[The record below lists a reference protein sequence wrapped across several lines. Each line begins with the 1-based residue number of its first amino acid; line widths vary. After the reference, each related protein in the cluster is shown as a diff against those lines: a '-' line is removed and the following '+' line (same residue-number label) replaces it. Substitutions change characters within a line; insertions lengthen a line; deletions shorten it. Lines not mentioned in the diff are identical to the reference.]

1 MQEMTGATR
10 SSPSRSDP
18 RNGPRAGSTGSR
30 LARDLRAGLIRGLG
44 FGVAYAVGEA
54 LVAYVPVA
62 IQMHLQV
69 PLDTFLKATA
79 FNLAFGALLGLLSS
93 PLLSLKRGRL
103 AHALA
108 CTALLAGV
116 TSLTGGEFKTAWLL
130 NALIVAGA
138 LAIFALGLAMGR
150 LPRLARLRLPGA
162 VLLIAGAFAV
172 PLLLTPPAPALPEI
186 RSAPPEG
193 APNLLVIVIDTVRA
207 DRLELHGYGRETV
220 PALARFAREG
230 AVFERAISPAT
241 FTLPAHASMF
251 TGLYPSAHG
260 AHHEGNHL
268 SASNTTLAE
277 ILYERGWITVGFN
290 ANPFITASNGM
301 AQGFERLDPSWLM
314 MTAPPRFLGYRIAAR
329 LGWIFPDHGAAEVTE
344 GWTEWVAKT
353 WDGERPFFAFLNYI
367 ESHFPYNVLPPEER
381 DRFVPEGTDED
392 AMRRSSDAAI
402 GAQLFGDPVS
412 GENRTL
418 VLDLYDAGI
427 RYDDAMVARAID
439 ALRQRDALDRTVVIV
454 VSDHGELFGELGL
467 YGHLVSMSEVLLHV
481 PLVIRYPPR
490 VPAGQ
495 RIQTPVSTTA
505 LFSTALDLLGVP
517 PPENAQAASLAP
529 LLEGDALT
537 AAAPLLSEQ
546 HKFKGMLPGTYKE
559 QGPFDRLGVRY
570 RAFEEEGWKL
580 VEDSEGN
587 RWLFRPEEDPEE
599 TKDLAGAH
607 PDRVAR
613 LASTRETVTRGLGL
627 GALDADKLGP
637 GGHIELDPAARER
650 LKALGYVQ

>member
-1 MQEMTGATR
+1 MTGAPR
-10 SSPSRSDP
+10 SSSSPSDP
-18 RNGPRAGSTGSR
+18 PEGPPGSSTGSR

-69 PLDTFLKATA
+69 PLDAFLKATA
-79 FNLAFGALLGLLSS
+79 FNLAFAALLGVLCS
-93 PLLSLKRGRL
+93 PLLSRKRGRL

-108 CTALLAGV
+108 CTALLALF
-116 TSLTGGEFKTAWLL
+116 TWLTGGAFETAWLL
-130 NALIVAGA
+130 DTLIVLAT

-150 LPRLARLRLPGA
+150 LPRLALLRLPVA

-172 PLLLTPPAPALPEI
+172 PALLTPPAPALPEV

-193 APNLLVIVIDTVRA
+193 APNLLIIVIDTVRA
-207 DRLELHGYGRETV
+207 DHLNLHGYGRETV

-230 AVFERAISPAT
+230 VLFERAISPAT

-268 SASNTTLAE
+268 AASNTTLAE
-277 ILYERGWITVGFN
+277 ILYERGWNTVGFN

-314 MTAPPRFLGYRIAAR
+314 MTAPPRFLGYRVAAR
-329 LGWIFPDHGAAEVTE
+329 LGLIFPDHGAAEVTE
-344 GWTEWVAKT
+344 GWTKWVAEI

-392 AMRRSSDAAI
+392 AMRRSSDAVI

-412 GENRTL
+412 EENRSL
-418 VLDLYDAGI
+418 VRDLYDAGI
-427 RYDDAMVARAID
+427 RYEDTMVERALD

-467 YGHLVSMSEVLLHV
+467 YGHLVSMSECLLHV
-481 PLVIRYPPR
+481 PLIIRYPPR

-495 RIQTPVSTTA
+495 RLQTPVSTTGV
-505 LFSTALDLLGVP
+505 FSTALDLLGIP
-517 PPENAQAASLAP
+517 PPENAQAASFAP
-529 LLEGDALT
+529 TFEGNT
-537 AAAPLLSEQ
+537 AAASSPLLSEQ

-570 RAFEEEGWKL
+570 RAFEEDGWKL

-627 GALDADKLGP
+627 GALDAEKLGP

-650 LKALGYVQ
+650 LKVLGYIQ

>member
-18 RNGPRAGSTGSR
+18 PDGSHGGGTGPR
-30 LARDLRAGLIRGLG
+30 LAQNLRGGLIRGLG
-44 FGVAYAVGEA
+44 FGVAYAVAEA

-62 IQMHLQV
+62 IRMHLQV
-69 PLDTFLKATA
+69 PLDTFLTATA
-79 FNLAFGALLGLLSS
+79 FNLAFGALLGLLCS
-93 PLLSLKRGRL
+93 PLLSRRRGKL

-116 TSLTGGEFKTAWLL
+116 SWLTGGEYETAWLL
-130 NALIVAGA
+130 NTIIVAGT
-138 LAIFALGLAMGR
+138 LAIYALGLAMGR
-150 LPRLARLRLPGA
+150 LPRLAPVRLPGA
-162 VLLIAGAFAV
+162 VLLLGGAFAV
-172 PLLLTPPAPALPEI
+172 PALLTPPAPPLPEV

-193 APNLLVIVIDTVRA
+193 APNLLFIVIDTVRA
-207 DRLELHGYGRETV
+207 DRFARHGRETAPV
-220 PALARFAREG
+220 LARFAREG

-268 SASNTTLAE
+268 AASNTTLAE
-277 ILYERGWITVGFN
+277 ILHERGWITVGFN

-314 MTAPPRFLGYRIAAR
+314 MTATPRFLGYRIAAR
-329 LGWIFPDHGAAEVTE
+329 LGVVFADHGASEVTE
-344 GWTEWVAKT
+344 GWTKWVSET
-353 WDGERPFFAFLNYI
+353 WDGKRPFFAFLNYI

-392 AMRRSSDAAI
+392 AKRRSSDAAM

-412 GENRTL
+412 EEYRTL

-427 RYDDAMVARAID
+427 HYDDAMVARAID
-439 ALRQRDALDRTVVIV
+439 ALRQRDALDRTVVIIA
-454 VSDHGELFGELGL
+454 SDHGEMFGELGL
-467 YGHLVSMSEVLLHV
+467 YGHLVSMSESLLHV

-490 VPAGQ
+490 VPPGL
-495 RIQTPVSTTA
+495 RIQTPVSTTG

-517 PPENAQAASLAP
+517 PPANAQAASFAP
-529 LLEGDALT
+529 LFDGDA
-537 AAAPLLSEQ
+537 AAAASPLLSEQ

-559 QGPFDRLGVRY
+559 KGPFDRLGVRY

-599 TKDLAGAH
+599 TQDLAGAY

-613 LASTRETVTRGLGL
+613 LASKREAVTRALGL

-637 GGHIELDPAARER
+637 GGHVALDPAARER
-650 LKALGYVQ
+650 LKSLGYLQ